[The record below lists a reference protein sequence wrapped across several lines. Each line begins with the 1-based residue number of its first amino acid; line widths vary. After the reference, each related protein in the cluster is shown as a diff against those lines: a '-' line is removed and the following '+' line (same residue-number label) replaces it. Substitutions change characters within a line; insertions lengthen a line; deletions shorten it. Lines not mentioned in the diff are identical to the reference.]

1 VDFEERIPRLE
12 KVVPELMEKGAVT
25 GLSLC
30 LVQEGQVVWSL
41 ASGVRDVES
50 GQPVEGDT
58 VFQAASLSKPVFTY
72 GLLGLIEEG
81 LLELDRP
88 LGEYWDYED
97 LAHDERGGTITTRM
111 VLSHSS
117 GLPNWRES
125 GKPLEFA
132 FEPGEKFGY
141 SGEGFVYL
149 QKVVEQLT
157 GMGLAEFAER
167 RVFAPLGMALSGYAW
182 REEYEERVAHGHNMA
197 GESLGRAEWEDAN
210 AAASLHTTAAEFGRF
225 VEAVLNGEGLAAE
238 SVREMLSPQV
248 EVTEEIAW
256 GLGWGLQEGEAGRS
270 FWHWGDNGNFK
281 AFTLGLP
288 ESGAGMAMFANSFY
302 GQSIVGD
309 LLRVLFDAR
318 FPAVA
323 WMGYEGHDDPRR
335 RVRDDLASLLGDS
348 FSEMAGARVD
358 VGVRWVDNS
367 TYADVVRAAAGYPTC
382 TYAFAMEPDHG
393 WALLGVTASAVL
405 ALLGEEEIEG
415 RPLTVEEV
423 EMFHPISR
431 RIVES
436 LAAAWKGQGVEIG
449 AVEMESDGPS
459 FSWSMGEEPEYTGFM
474 APDGL
479 VEIVGLQ
486 VISPKWDANLVN
498 PQVDG
503 RSVPALIFCYPT
515 DVLES
520 IFNREKEKDS

>member
-1 VDFEERIPRLE
+1 MDFETRIPRLE

-30 LVQEGQVVWSL
+30 LLQEGAVAWSL

-50 GQPVEGDT
+50 GQRVEKDT
-58 VFQAASLSKPVFTY
+58 VFQAASLSKPVFAY
-72 GLLGLIEEG
+72 GLLGLVEEG

-88 LGEYWDYED
+88 LGEYWEYED
-97 LAHDERGGTITTRM
+97 LAHDERGGVITARM

-125 GKPLEFA
+125 GQRLEFA

-157 GMGLAEFAER
+157 GMGLAEFAQR
-167 RVFAPLGMALSGYAW
+167 RVFAPLGIELSGYAW
-182 REEYEERVAHGHNMA
+182 REEYDELVAYGHDMA
-197 GESLGRAEWEDAN
+197 GESLGRVEWGDAN
-210 AAASLHTTAAEFGRF
+210 AAASLHTTATEFGRF
-225 VEAVLNGEGLAAE
+225 VAAVLGGEGLAAE
-238 SVREMLSPQV
+238 SVREMLSRQV
-248 EVTEEIAW
+248 EVAEEISW

-281 AFTLGLP
+281 AFTLGFP

-309 LLRVLFDAR
+309 LLKALFDAH
-318 FPAVA
+318 FPAVG
-323 WMGYEGHDDPRR
+323 WMGYEGHDAPRR
-335 RVRDDLASLLGDS
+335 GVRDDLASSLSDS
-348 FSEMAGARVD
+348 FSEVVGKKVD

-367 TYADVVRAAAGYPTC
+367 TYADVVKGAAGYPTC
-382 TYAFAMEPDHG
+382 TFAFAMEPDHG

-405 ALLGEEEIEG
+405 ALLGQEEIEG
-415 RPLTVEEV
+415 RPLTAEEM
-423 EMFHPISR
+423 EAFHPVAR
-431 RIVES
+431 RIV
-436 LAAAWKGQGVEIG
+436 ADIGNAWKGQGVEIG
-449 AVEMESDGPS
+449 SVEVESDGPS
-459 FSWSMGEEPEYTGFM
+459 FAWSMGEDLEYTGFM

-479 VEIVGLQ
+479 VEMVGLQ
-486 VISPKWDANLVN
+486 VISPEWDANLVN
-498 PQVDG
+498 PQVGG
-503 RSVPALIFCYPT
+503 RSVPALILCYPT

-520 IFNREKEKDS
+520 IFDKESE

>member
-1 VDFEERIPRLE
+1 MDFEARIPRLE
-12 KVVPELMEKGAVT
+12 KVVPELMEKGAVI

-41 ASGVRDVES
+41 VSGVRDVES
-50 GQPVEGDT
+50 GQPVKADT
-58 VFQAASLSKPVFTY
+58 VFQAASLSKPVFAY
-72 GLLGLIEEG
+72 GLLGLVEEG

-88 LGEYWDYED
+88 LGEYWEYED
-97 LAHDERGGTITTRM
+97 LAHDERGGKITARM

-117 GLPNWRES
+117 GLPNWRGS
-125 GKPLEFA
+125 GQPLEFA

-157 GMGLAEFAER
+157 GMGLVAFAAQ
-167 RVFAPLGMALSGYAW
+167 RVFEPLGMALSGYVW
-182 REEYEERVAHGHNMA
+182 REEYEALIAHGHNMA

-210 AAASLHTTAAEFGRF
+210 AAASLHTTAAEFERF
-225 VEAVLNGEGLAAE
+225 VAAVMSGEGLAAE
-238 SVREMLSPQV
+238 SVREMLNPQV
-248 EVTEEIAW
+248 EVAEGISW

-281 AFTLGLP
+281 AFTLGFP
-288 ESGAGMAMFANSFY
+288 ESGTGMAMFANSFY

-309 LLRVLFDAR
+309 LLKALFDAR
-318 FPAVA
+318 FPAVG

-335 RVRDDLASLLGDS
+335 RVRDDLASSLSDS
-348 FSEMAGARVD
+348 FSETAGARVD
-358 VGVRWVDNS
+358 VGVRWVDRSN
-367 TYADVVRAAAGYPTC
+367 YADVVKAAAGYPTC
-382 TYAFAMEPDHG
+382 TYAFAMEPDYG
-393 WALLGVTASAVL
+393 WALLSVTASAVL
-405 ALLGEEEIEG
+405 ALLGQEEIEG
-415 RPLTVEEV
+415 RPLTAAEM
-423 EMFHPISR
+423 EMFHPIAR
-431 RIVES
+431 RMVAD
-436 LAAAWKGQGVEIG
+436 LGRAWKGQGVEIG
-449 AVEMESDGPS
+449 AVEVGSDGPS
-459 FSWSMGEEPEYTGFM
+459 FSWSMGEELEYTGFLT
-474 APDGL
+474 PDGA

-486 VISPKWDANLVN
+486 VISPEWDANLVN

-520 IFNREKEKDS
+520 IFNREKEKE

>member
-1 VDFEERIPRLE
+1 VDFKTRISRLE
-12 KVVPELMEKGAVT
+12 QVVPELMAKGAVT

-41 ASGVRDVES
+41 ASGVQDVES
-50 GQPVEGDT
+50 GRSVEGDT
-58 VFQAASLSKPVFTY
+58 IFQAASLSKPVFAY
-72 GLLGLIEEG
+72 GLLGLVEEG

-88 LGEYWDYED
+88 LGEYWEYED
-97 LAHDERGGTITTRM
+97 LAHDGRGGRITARM

-125 GKPLEFA
+125 GQPLEFA

-157 GMGLAEFAER
+157 GMGLAEFAAQ
-167 RVFAPLGMALSGYAW
+167 RVFEPLGMALSGYAW
-182 REEYEERVAHGHNMA
+182 REEYEELIAHGHNMA
-197 GESLGRAEWEDAN
+197 GESLGRAEWENAN

-225 VEAVLNGEGLAAE
+225 VAGVLNGEGLATE

-248 EVTEEIAW
+248 KVTEEIAW

-288 ESGAGMAMFANSFY
+288 ESGAGMAMFTNSFY

-309 LLRVLFDAR
+309 LLRALFDAW

-323 WMGYEGHDDPRR
+323 WMGYEGYDNPKR
-335 RVRDDLASLLGDS
+335 RVRDDLAASLGDS
-348 FSEMAGARVD
+348 FSETVGARVD
-358 VGVRWVDNS
+358 VGMRWVDNS
-367 TYADVVRAAAGYPTC
+367 TYADVVKAAAGYPNC

-405 ALLGEEEIEG
+405 ALLGREEIEG
-415 RPLTVEEV
+415 RPLTAEDMEA
-423 EMFHPISR
+423 FHPVAR
-431 RIVES
+431 RIVAD
-436 LAAAWKGQGVEIG
+436 LGNAWKEQGVEIG
-449 AVEMESDGPS
+449 SVEVESDGPS
-459 FSWSMGEEPEYTGFM
+459 FSWSMGEELEYTGLM
-474 APDGL
+474 APEGP

-486 VISPKWDANLVN
+486 VVSSKWDANLVN

-503 RSVPALIFCYPT
+503 RSVPALIFCYPI

-520 IFNREKEKDS
+520 IFKKEEE